1 MAHTMIERPS
11 VRLSPDDELEDLE
24 AQIEDL
30 RSEIARTHGRA
41 ARKLQQD
48 LVVLEARLKALTSRP
63 EKTSTSS

>member
-30 RSEIARTHGRA
+30 RSEIMRKHGRA
-41 ARKLQQD
+41 ARNLQQE
-48 LVVLEARLKALTSRP
+48 LVALEARLKALTSRP
-63 EKTSTSS
+63 AQTSTSS